1 MFSPSR
7 RPRMESRHV
16 WRSLEKEINVTWANA
31 IIVPV
36 APNGAAPAMAEARR
50 NYRSRGMPAIA
61 RAGFATSTDAGS
73 AELRATAR
81 HLWTRAATG
90 RITDLFL
97 WPALT
102 RHATT
107 RGSAKNRDEVMP
119 RLSVLIPAYEMG
131 GVGAG
136 YLAQALGSLAQQDL
150 PDFEVI
156 VADQSDDNS
165 LATVCAGF
173 AGRLR
178 LRRLDTRD
186 LPRSSSANT
195 NAALEAARGEVVKFL
210 FQDDLLILETAL
222 SETLTAF
229 EDAAVTW
236 FACGGRSLDAD
247 GQLHGSQT
255 PRMDAMTVMGVNTVG
270 HPSVVALRRA
280 RAPRFDERLNWMMD
294 VDYYHRCQT
303 TLGPP
308 LLSPR
313 LMVAT
318 RRHALQQTSLLTPQA
333 RRAEALLMQK
343 KYPEARSISAQLVY
357 LNRYV
362 LPDWASRIA
371 RLRTRAPRQI

>member
-1 MFSPSR
+1 
-7 RPRMESRHV
+7 
-16 WRSLEKEINVTWANA
+16 
-31 IIVPV
+31 
-36 APNGAAPAMAEARR
+36 
-50 NYRSRGMPAIA
+50 
-61 RAGFATSTDAGS
+61 
-73 AELRATAR
+73 
-81 HLWTRAATG
+81 
-90 RITDLFL
+90 
-97 WPALT
+97 
-102 RHATT
+102 
-107 RGSAKNRDEVMP
+107 MP

-150 PDFEVI
+150 RDFEVI

-236 FACGGRSLDAD
+236 FACGGRSLGAD

-371 RLRTRAPRQI
+371 RLRTRATRQI